1 MPTVHLQ
8 YGGSS
13 AHRTMGCPGWVKSS
27 ENLPKKPAG
36 AAAIEG
42 SMHHEIMEMCQREN
56 KEPEAF
62 IGHIYK
68 EQGVEKEFTDDDL
81 TRSEI
86 AFNATND
93 VLDKY
98 DIDEM
103 MIEPFVQYLPG
114 IIGGSIDLLGLST
127 NRKTLLVLDYK
138 FGKKKVPVED
148 SPNLSLYTI
157 CAQKDKIT
165 KDMFTDVENVVFV
178 IIQPQAKGGVFTWEA
193 ALKHFKKFEK
203 DFVAATKKTD
213 VIPGSHCEW
222 CPAAPYCEVKRL
234 NVIATNLLGAR
245 DLGEL
250 QAGADALLEVEDWLK
265 SMREEIYLQLL
276 RGVPVKGWKVVNK
289 RASRKWSDEAKL
301 EAALE
306 KTKKLKPTDTH
317 KTEML
322 SPAQMEKVLKKK
334 KVTLDLTDFIVSVS
348 SGTTLADESNTAEAV
363 IVGDVQGKLKE
374 MMG

>member
-138 FGKKKVPVED
+138 FGKKKV
-148 SPNLSLYTI
+148 YT
-157 CAQKDKIT
+157 K
-165 KDMFTDVENVVFV
+165 N
-178 IIQPQAKGGVFTWEA
+178 
-193 ALKHFKKFEK
+193 KKR
-203 DFVAATKKTD
+203 KKT
-213 VIPGSHCEW
+213 
-222 CPAAPYCEVKRL
+222 K
-234 NVIATNLLGAR
+234 LLKICLR
-245 DLGEL
+245 T
-250 QAGADALLEVEDWLK
+250 LK
-265 SMREEIYLQLL
+265 
-276 RGVPVKGWKVVNK
+276 
-289 RASRKWSDEAKL
+289 
-301 EAALE
+301 
-306 KTKKLKPTDTH
+306 
-317 KTEML
+317 ML
-322 SPAQMEKVLKKK
+322 CS
-334 KVTLDLTDFIVSVS
+334 
-348 SGTTLADESNTAEAV
+348 
-363 IVGDVQGKLKE
+363 
-374 MMG
+374 